1 MPMANQPLL
10 AFFGQKAGMPVKEIR
25 NLGLDGIGQKLPRT
39 TAQNFSKRILK
50 CTWLGEYLTIL
61 SWVTAYLPLMESGA
75 SNTPRYAASPHYA
88 VTNFWP

>member
-1 MPMANQPLL
+1 MG
-10 AFFGQKAGMPVKEIR
+10 FFEVEGPPNPKVFQS
-25 NLGLDGIGQKLPRT
+25 LDGIGQKLPRT

-75 SNTPRYAASPHYA
+75 SNTPRYAASPQYA
-88 VTNFWP
+88 VTNCWP